1 MSAGLIVLL
10 SILCVGFYTGQSFLN
25 RLFSGS
31 YTGSPETATPV
42 FSCIYGAVVLVVTFL
57 LNGCRFSPSGLTVL
71 FGIIDGLILFF
82 YNLGMI
88 QTAHRGP
95 FTFQTIVR
103 HFGSILLCLLSSV
116 LLWGDRIT
124 GTQLAGIGVMLLA
137 LVVLNAGGFR
147 FTEVKKGYFFW
158 VFSLF
163 LTNGLYGVLMDSQQR
178 MFPEER
184 NEMIM
189 ITFGS
194 LAVISGIFL
203 LCTKGKDAPAAFAMS
218 PRAAACAVGSSLCA
232 AFAVYLLMFLLRYVP
247 GFIMFTVNNGAV
259 LVMIA
264 ILSAVILKEK
274 PSRATIAGVIL
285 SLISIALLSV

>member
-1 MSAGLIVLL
+1 M
-10 SILCVGFYTGQSFLN
+10 
-25 RLFSGS
+25 
-31 YTGSPETATPV
+31 
-42 FSCIYGAVVLVVTFL
+42 
-57 LNGCRFSPSGLTVL
+57 
-71 FGIIDGLILFF
+71 
-82 YNLGMI
+82 
-88 QTAHRGP
+88 
-95 FTFQTIVR
+95 
-103 HFGSILLCLLSSV
+103 

-124 GTQLAGIGVMLLA
+124 GTQLAGIAVMLLA
-137 LVVLNAGGFR
+137 LVVLNTGGFR

-194 LAVISGIFL
+194 LAVISGLFL

-218 PRAAACAVGSSLCA
+218 PRTAACAVGSSLCA
-232 AFAVYLLMFLLRYVP
+232 AFAVYLLMLLLRYVP

-274 PSRATIAGVIL
+274 PSRATVAGVIL